1 MREIKA
7 ASLFEGLRKIADPR
21 REHQKFHSLYEILVI
36 AICGVLSGAEH
47 WTELEDYGEAKQEWL
62 ATFLE
67 LKHGIPSHDTFRRV
81 FILLDPM
88 ELKSVFVDW
97 ISSTVSLSQGTLV
110 NVDGKALRGSKAPLK
125 GKKALNVV
133 SAWVSE
139 QSVVLG
145 QIKCEEKSNEI
156 TAIPELLK
164 ILDLEG
170 CVVTIDAMGCQTD
183 IVKEIA
189 EKDADYVISLKGNQ
203 GTLHQEVKQYL
214 DWAPHHNFKDIEY
227 ETCRTLEKDHGRIEE
242 RRCWV
247 TEDIEWLEQKEEWKN
262 LKSVIMVEAVREVIG
277 KEKTTERRYF
287 ISSLGA
293 NAERALRAVRGHWAV
308 ENELHWCLDIG
319 FREDECQIREAQ
331 SAENFAA
338 LRHIGLNLLKQDK
351 SCRLGIKSKRKK
363 AGWDESYLLKVLKL

>member
-7 ASLFEGLRKIADPR
+7 ASLFEGLKKIVDPR

-97 ISSTVSLSQGTLV
+97 ISSAVSLSQGTLV
-110 NVDGKALRGSKAPLK
+110 NIDGKNLRGSKEPLK
-125 GKKALNVV
+125 GKKALQVV

-170 CVVTIDAMGCQTD
+170 CVVTIDAMGCQTE

-214 DWAPHHNFKDIEY
+214 NWAEHHNFKDIES
-227 ETCRTLEKDHGRIEE
+227 ETCCTLEKDHGRIEE

-247 TEDIEWLEQKEEWKN
+247 TEDIAWLEQKEEWKN

-277 KEKTTERRYF
+277 KEKTSERRYF

-293 NAERALRAVRGHWAV
+293 NAEQALRAVRGHWAV

-319 FREDECQIREAQ
+319 FREDECQIREAP

-338 LRHIGLNLLKQDK
+338 IRHIGLNLLKQEK

>member
-1 MREIKA
+1 MSQIKA
-7 ASLFEGLRKIADPR
+7 ESLFEGMRKIADPR

-36 AICGVLSGAEH
+36 AICAVLCGAEH
-47 WTELEDYGEAKQEWL
+47 WTEMEEYGEAKQEWL

-81 FILLDPM
+81 FILLNPV

-97 ISSTVSLSQGTLV
+97 ISSAVSLSQGALV
-110 NVDGKALRGSKAPLK
+110 NLDGKNLRGSKAPLK

-164 ILDLEG
+164 ILDLKG
-170 CVVTIDAMGCQTD
+170 CVVTIDAMGCQTG
-183 IVKEIA
+183 IVKAIVDKE
-189 EKDADYVISLKGNQ
+189 ADYVISLKGKQ

-214 DWAPHHNFKDIEY
+214 DWAQHHNFKDIAA
-227 ETCRTLEKDHGRIEE
+227 ETCRRLEKGHGRIEE
-242 RRCWV
+242 RRSWV
-247 TEDIEWLEQKEEWKN
+247 TAEIGWLEQKEEWEK
-262 LKSVIMVEAVREVIG
+262 LKSGIMVEAVREVSG

-287 ISSLGA
+287 ISSLEA
-293 NAERALRAVRGHWAV
+293 NAEQALRAVRGH
-308 ENELHWCLDIG
+308 
-319 FREDECQIREAQ
+319 
-331 SAENFAA
+331 
-338 LRHIGLNLLKQDK
+338 
-351 SCRLGIKSKRKK
+351 
-363 AGWDESYLLKVLKL
+363 

>member
-1 MREIKA
+1 MSQIKA
-7 ASLFEGLRKIADPR
+7 ESLFEGMRKIADPR

-36 AICGVLSGAEH
+36 AICAVLCGAEH
-47 WTELEDYGEAKQEWL
+47 WTEMEEYGEAKQEWL

-81 FILLDPM
+81 FILLNPV

-97 ISSTVSLSQGTLV
+97 ISSAVSLSQGALV
-110 NVDGKALRGSKAPLK
+110 NLDGKNLRGSKAPLK

-164 ILDLEG
+164 ILDLKG
-170 CVVTIDAMGCQTD
+170 CVVTIDAMGCQTG
-183 IVKEIA
+183 IVKAIVDKE
-189 EKDADYVISLKGNQ
+189 ADYVISLKGKQ

-214 DWAPHHNFKDIEY
+214 DWAQHHNFKDIAA
-227 ETCRTLEKDHGRIEE
+227 ETCRRLEKGHGRIEE

-247 TEDIEWLEQKEEWKN
+247 TAEIGWLEQKEEWEK
-262 LKSVIMVEAVREVIG
+262 LKSVIMVEAVREVSG

-287 ISSLGA
+287 ISSLEA
-293 NAERALRAVRGHWAV
+293 NAEQALRAVRGHWAV
-308 ENELHWCLDIG
+308 ENELHWC
-319 FREDECQIREAQ
+319 
-331 SAENFAA
+331 
-338 LRHIGLNLLKQDK
+338 
-351 SCRLGIKSKRKK
+351 
-363 AGWDESYLLKVLKL
+363 